1 MFITDADMTC
11 LRQGDI
17 LGNMPFPVM
26 RSGKLSFVGKIEPPT
41 PGSEP
46 AFVPLPSED
55 ARGRLFSIQ
64 TPARIIFA
72 AVISQCCDIAPRRGG
87 KIEGQHTIALARLV
101 PLPDKA
107 RGDPELLASLRANSN
122 PTGPEAAFLGLF
134 HVPAHAALNNAEWAI
149 DYSQVLCVPAP
160 DLSVVVR
167 RKLLQMTD
175 EARIKFKIKL
185 SYFYGRLTDEEIAMD
200 HEWVRGTT

>member
-1 MFITDADMTC
+1 M
-11 LRQGDI
+11 
-17 LGNMPFPVM
+17 
-26 RSGKLSFVGKIEPPT
+26 
-41 PGSEP
+41 
-46 AFVPLPSED
+46 
-55 ARGRLFSIQ
+55 
-64 TPARIIFA
+64 
-72 AVISQCCDIAPRRGG
+72 
-87 KIEGQHTIALARLV
+87 
-101 PLPDKA
+101 
-107 RGDPELLASLRANSN
+107 
-122 PTGPEAAFLGLF
+122 GLF